1 MKQLFALIV
10 HCAVFIGVSKAKII
24 VVNNN
29 TPSPSQISQIQTA
42 VDTASNGDTI
52 YVQGSATGYG
62 NVVINKRV
70 VIFGAGYNP
79 SKNNSLPSKLNIV
92 LFDSVTTGANAGSS
106 GSGSVIMGFEIAKLS
121 YYASNFVFSNVL
133 IKRNHFIKSSFYNFA
148 GITLS
153 CYSAVIE
160 QNIFDSSAVLD
171 FDLGSGTGCLVRNN
185 IIGCV
190 FRNSNAGSV
199 LLNNVFVG
207 QSNAFLNISN
217 ALIAN
222 NIFYGAAPQGCTT
235 STFSNNLTYNTSSN
249 TIPYGSN
256 TGSGNIVATN
266 PLFVNATQL
275 AFNYNQD
282 YHLQAASAGKNAGTD
297 ATDIGLYGGGAP
309 LPAYGGEPP
318 IPQIKMF
325 DVTPVVKKNTS
336 LQIQIKAKN
345 KTDFI
350 RCLCVFCF

>member
-1 MKQLFALIV
+1 MKQLVALII
-10 HCAVFIGVSKAKII
+10 CCTVFAGISQAKVI

-29 TPSPSQISQIQTA
+29 TPSPSQIAQIQTA

-62 NVVINKRV
+62 NVVINKRL

-79 SKNNSLPSKLNIV
+79 SKNNPLPSKLNIV
-92 LFDSVTTGANAGSS
+92 LFDSVTTGANAGNS
-106 GSGSVIMGFEIAKLS
+106 GSGTVIMGFEIAKLS
-121 YYASNFVFSNVL
+121 YYNTNFVFANML

-153 CYSAVIE
+153 CNNAVVE

-171 FDLGSGTGCLVRNN
+171 FDLGSGAGCLVRNN
-185 IIGCV
+185 VIGCV
-190 FRNSNAGSV
+190 FRNSYAGAV

-207 QSNAFLNISN
+207 QSNAFSGVSN

-222 NIFYGAAPQGCTT
+222 NIFYGAAPQGCSN

-256 TGSGNIVATN
+256 TGSGNILATN
-266 PLFVNATQL
+266 PSFVSATQY
-275 AFNYNQD
+275 AFAYNQD
-282 YHLQAASAGKNAGTD
+282 YHLQASSAGKNAGTD
-297 ATDIGLYGGGAP
+297 ATDLGLYGGGAP
-309 LPAYGGEPP
+309 MPAYGGEPP

-336 LQIQIKAKN
+336 LQIQIKAK
-345 KTDFI
+345 KQD
-350 RCLCVFCF
+350 